1 VERGRHRQPVD
12 GRRSVFDERSHSRL
26 LEPHAGLI
34 RHRLVADG
42 ACGCRGLWR
51 ALAGSGGLPAVL
63 FDASQTGVS
72 GARSQPGSTGS
83 TALTLSSSAPAPSI
97 TPLVFHPGSDNGAVF
112 ASGVWTGNESGVQ
125 FNLAAQQEHE
135 PTGQP
140 LPIGKP
146 GQPVLIVSGSQPGS
160 QGPFNGTT
168 TSTTTS
174 VGGSLVPPSGAGS
187 YSVFAAVGGVFGVI
201 GGASQAALGIG
212 VVAASGAATAAS
224 EGGLSP
230 LTVPIIIGGSV
241 VVAHGLDQ
249 VWAGATTI
257 WTGQPQRPYAAQA
270 LDPLTGN
277 ETTSDLANA
286 GVGIVFSLGSGAYA
300 NGAQIAG
307 QVAGSG
313 DEIATV
319 AGTVAGRTDDAV
331 GLIDDVDLVAPP
343 MGVPTIGRP
352 VSFPQN
358 AAQLRHIFRD
368 APGHMPDTIA
378 NRSVLQ
384 TLANDRAAI
393 LGVDQFGNTWA
404 ARVAADGTQVW
415 VQIRNGVIING
426 GVNPVFRPFN
436 PLTGLSGG

>member
-1 VERGRHRQPVD
+1 M
-12 GRRSVFDERSHSRL
+12 
-26 LEPHAGLI
+26 
-34 RHRLVADG
+34 
-42 ACGCRGLWR
+42 
-51 ALAGSGGLPAVL
+51 
-63 FDASQTGVS
+63 
-72 GARSQPGSTGS
+72 
-83 TALTLSSSAPAPSI
+83 
-97 TPLVFHPGSDNGAVF
+97 
-112 ASGVWTGNESGVQ
+112 
-125 FNLAAQQEHE
+125 
-135 PTGQP
+135 
-140 LPIGKP
+140 
-146 GQPVLIVSGSQPGS
+146 
-160 QGPFNGTT
+160 
-168 TSTTTS
+168 
-174 VGGSLVPPSGAGS
+174 
-187 YSVFAAVGGVFGVI
+187 FAAVGGVFGVI
-201 GGASQAALGIG
+201 GNASQAALGIG
-212 VVAASGAATAAS
+212 VVAASGAA
-224 EGGLSP
+224 
-230 LTVPIIIGGSV
+230 
-241 VVAHGLDQ
+241 
-249 VWAGATTI
+249 TI

-319 AGTVAGRTDDAV
+319 AATVTGRTDDAV